1 MQTSLEG
8 GIRMIKT
15 QNLGK
20 KYGELEA
27 VKGLN
32 LDIRKGMSFGLVGPN
47 GAGKTTTIRML
58 AGLLPPSDGTI
69 EINGVDLTRSPRR
82 IYSNMGYMP
91 DEFGL
96 YTDLKVW
103 EYLDYFGRCYGLGIA
118 DRKSRIDDLL
128 HMVRLGHKM
137 QGYVSSLS
145 RGMRQRLLVAKT
157 LIHDPDILLLD
168 EPTSGLDPRSRI
180 ELLEI
185 LKELSNSGR
194 TMIVASNILYDLSS
208 FCNSLGII
216 DNGTLIESGPLS
228 ELTEKYKK
236 EHKVHIHVI
245 DGLDRIEDILG
256 TDKKIVSIS
265 VEGKYIT
272 LRYEGT
278 PANLA
283 ELNAR
288 INEAG
293 IRITGLCE
301 EKETLEDI
309 FLRIAERE

>member
-1 MQTSLEG
+1 M
-8 GIRMIKT
+8 IRT
-15 QNLGK
+15 QNLCK
-20 KYGELEA
+20 KYGDLEA

-32 LDIRKGMSFGLVGPN
+32 LDVREGMSFGLVGPN

-58 AGLLPPSDGTI
+58 AGLLAPTEGTI
-69 EINGVDLTRSPRR
+69 EIKEVDLTRSPRR
-82 IYSNMGYMP
+82 IYSRIGYMP

-96 YTDLKVW
+96 YEDLKLW
-103 EYLDYFGRCYGLGIA
+103 EYLDYFGRCYHLGA
-118 DRKSRIDDLL
+118 SDRKSRIDDLL
-128 HMVRLGHKM
+128 HMVRLSHKM
-137 QGYVSSLS
+137 QDYVSSLS

-180 ELLEI
+180 EILEI
-185 LKELSNSGR
+185 LKELSSTGR

-216 DNGTLIESGPLS
+216 DGGMLIESGPLS
-228 ELTEKYKK
+228 ALREKYKK
-236 EHKVHIHVI
+236 ERKVFIRVV
-245 DGLDRIEDILG
+245 DGLDRIEEALG

-265 VEGKYIT
+265 VEGKEIT
-272 LRYEGT
+272 LRYDGT
-278 PANLA
+278 ATDLA
-283 ELNAR
+283 ALNAK

-301 EKETLEDI
+301 ERETLEDI
-309 FLRIAERE
+309 FLRITDKE